1 MSSTALNRQWS
12 RAHATRSR
20 LKYHPH
26 FKRNVCSFIKKTYR
40 LLSCYSDSSYYMAPS
55 QFRFIIR
62 SLIHHATAIWPPIT
76 LARVLTC
83 PRSSDQRSPNRIAV
97 YHDTTLHLS
106 SKSVIIIRRHR
117 LTQSVKTR
125 TNEDRSRTACPG
137 NSFVWDSEH
146 GGRTSLAVPVEFNR
160 GLVGGRDW
168 STGRTKC
175 KSNIVYGVIFIV
187 ECNKTARQSAVMT
200 SAHSMRRAAPHDV
213 ASVCGR
219 DFVTLDRA
227 GCCERWTLEGE
238 VCCSCIRHWS
248 GPYEVHDWRKL

>member
-1 MSSTALNRQWS
+1 MFLY
-12 RAHATRSR
+12 
-20 LKYHPH
+20 K
-26 FKRNVCSFIKKTYR
+26 KKTYR

-76 LARVLTC
+76 LARALTC

-137 NSFVWDSEH
+137 NSSGTRNMAVVRLSLFLSSSIGGSSEVATEAP
-146 GGRTSLAVPVEFNR
+146 GGRSANR
-160 GLVGGRDW
+160 ILFMELYLL
-168 STGRTKC
+168 S
-175 KSNIVYGVIFIV
+175 
-187 ECNKTARQSAVMT
+187 SAIKP
-200 SAHSMRRAAPHDV
+200 R
-213 ASVCGR
+213 GN
-219 DFVTLDRA
+219 L
-227 GCCERWTLEGE
+227 L
-238 VCCSCIRHWS
+238 
-248 GPYEVHDWRKL
+248 